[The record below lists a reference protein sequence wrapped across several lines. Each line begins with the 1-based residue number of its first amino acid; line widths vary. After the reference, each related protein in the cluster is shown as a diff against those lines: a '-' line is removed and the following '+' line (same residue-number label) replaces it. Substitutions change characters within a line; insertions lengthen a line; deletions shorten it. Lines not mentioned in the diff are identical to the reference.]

1 MRVIL
6 KNLFTALRR
15 YPAAVALNVAGL
27 AVAFAAFLV
36 ILIEVR
42 FEYGF
47 DTCHPGSERIFRVEM
62 RSPELADSW
71 FTMLN
76 YPLISDLAGSS
87 AHIEAASALE
97 MLGPGLELEVPEPNG
112 ERRLFRETVKRCNSS
127 FVRVL
132 GLRLTEGDAAGLNT
146 SAGLLLPRS
155 LARRMFGDEPAVG
168 RIVRIGGETC
178 TVCGVYA
185 DLPANSVF
193 PNWICRGGSDS
204 DFEPFRSSHNYMC
217 FIRLD
222 SPASHDEV
230 AAEMNRRIR
239 AFYGSEEVGVR
250 LTCVRDIYF
259 ARDILYDFPT
269 KGNRRMTD
277 ILLAVAVLVI
287 VIASINFVN
296 FASALAP
303 VRMKLINLQKILGA
317 GVPSLR
323 LSLLAESVV
332 VAFAAYLAALCLVG
346 CLAGTPFAGY
356 VDADMSFAANRPLV
370 GWCALVALG
379 VGLVAGLYPAF
390 YMTSFRPVLAV
401 RGTFSHSAAGRR
413 YRMALV
419 GVQYVISIG
428 LIVAALFVG
437 LQNRYLRRY
446 PTGYDRN
453 RVVVVSLTSGALER
467 RDALVGAL
475 KSRAEIEEVAFA
487 FQRFGAEEN
496 FSGWARPYRDRGDIS
511 FRVLVVTPE
520 FLRVLG
526 VRPSEGRDFS
536 DADPLREQ
544 GTYIFNQTARRRWDM
559 RPGDCISETRHVSGW
574 GEIAGFLPDGFRAYS
589 RHRAEDPFALFVPG
603 TVGWTLPLSYCYI
616 RIAPGADLSAAVEHI
631 RRSLHSVTPLEPDI
645 EFLDTAVDTLYRK
658 DFRAGVLVSAFS
670 ALAIFVSLMGVFG
683 LVLFETQHRRKEIG
697 IMKLVGATN
706 GFIRFPFFVEGVTS
720 GLISAGIASGI
731 VCGAYYALCRW
742 YAENPSNLSQMFGG
756 TLVPLESVWYYI
768 VGGFVLLGFVLCG
781 LGTATSIRKHLN
793 V

>member
-146 SAGLLLPRS
+146 SAGLLLPRRWRGACS
-155 LARRMFGDEPAVG
+155 ATNRPWGGSSGSAGRPARSAAYMQ
-168 RIVRIGGETC
+168 TC
-178 TVCGVYA
+178 
-185 DLPANSVF
+185 LANSVF

-222 SPASHDEV
+222 SPASRDEV

-356 VDADMSFAANRPLV
+356 VDADMSFAANPAARGVVRAGRAGRGARRRAVSRLLHDLLPSRAGRP
-370 GWCALVALG
+370 
-379 VGLVAGLYPAF
+379 
-390 YMTSFRPVLAV
+390 
-401 RGTFSHSAAGRR
+401 GTFSHSAAGRPLPHGAR
-413 YRMALV
+413 RRAV
-419 GVQYVISIG
+419 RHFDR

-589 RHRAEDPFALFVPG
+589 RHRPRIPSRSSSRGPWGGRFRSPIAISASLPG
-603 TVGWTLPLSYCYI
+603 RTSPRPWST
-616 RIAPGADLSAAVEHI
+616 SAGRCTPSRRSNPTSSSSI
-631 RRSLHSVTPLEPDI
+631 RRSIPS
-645 EFLDTAVDTLYRK
+645 TARIS
-658 DFRAGVLVSAFS
+658 APGVLVSAFS
-670 ALAIFVSLMGVFG
+670 VLAIFVSLMGVFG

-697 IMKLVGATN
+697 IRK
-706 GFIRFPFFVEGVTS
+706 
-720 GLISAGIASGI
+720 
-731 VCGAYYALCRW
+731 VCGATSASVLRMFNLRFVRIVLASFLVAAPLARYGVSVWLRGFVDAVPLSAWVFFAALAIVLAITVLTVTVRSW
-742 YAENPSNLSQMFGG
+742 RTAGENP
-756 TLVPLESVWYYI
+756 VDSVK
-768 VGGFVLLGFVLCG
+768 
-781 LGTATSIRKHLN
+781 TE
-793 V
+793 

>member
-1 MRVIL
+1 M
-6 KNLFTALRR
+6 
-15 YPAAVALNVAGL
+15 
-27 AVAFAAFLV
+27 
-36 ILIEVR
+36 
-42 FEYGF
+42 
-47 DTCHPGSERIFRVEM
+47 
-62 RSPELADSW
+62 
-71 FTMLN
+71 
-76 YPLISDLAGSS
+76 
-87 AHIEAASALE
+87 
-97 MLGPGLELEVPEPNG
+97 
-112 ERRLFRETVKRCNSS
+112 KRCNSS

-222 SPASHDEV
+222 SPASRDEV

-323 LSLLAESVV
+323 LSLLAESRRRRVCR
-332 VAFAAYLAALCLVG
+332 LPRGALPRRLSGRHALRRVCRCRHVLRGEPGRSWGGARWSRWAWGSSPAVSR
-346 CLAGTPFAGY
+346 LLHDLLPSRAG
-356 VDADMSFAANRPLV
+356 RP
-370 GWCALVALG
+370 
-379 VGLVAGLYPAF
+379 
-390 YMTSFRPVLAV
+390 
-401 RGTFSHSAAGRR
+401 GTFSHSAAGRR

-589 RHRAEDPFALFVPG
+589 RHRPRIPSRSSSRGPWGGRFRSPIAISASLPG
-603 TVGWTLPLSYCYI
+603 RTSPRPWST
-616 RIAPGADLSAAVEHI
+616 SAGRCTPSRRSNPTSSSSI
-631 RRSLHSVTPLEPDI
+631 RRSIPS
-645 EFLDTAVDTLYRK
+645 TAR
-658 DFRAGVLVSAFS
+658 
-670 ALAIFVSLMGVFG
+670 
-683 LVLFETQHRRKEIG
+683 
-697 IMKLVGATN
+697 
-706 GFIRFPFFVEGVTS
+706 
-720 GLISAGIASGI
+720 ISAPACSSRRSP
-731 VCGAYYALCRW
+731 CWR
-742 YAENPSNLSQMFGG
+742 SS
-756 TLVPLESVWYYI
+756 S
-768 VGGFVLLGFVLCG
+768 
-781 LGTATSIRKHLN
+781 R
-793 V
+793 